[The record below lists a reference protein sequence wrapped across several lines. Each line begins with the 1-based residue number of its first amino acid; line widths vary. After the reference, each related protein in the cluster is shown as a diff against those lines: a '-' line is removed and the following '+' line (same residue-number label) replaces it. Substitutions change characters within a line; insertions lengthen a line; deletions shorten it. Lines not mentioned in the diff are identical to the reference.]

1 MFLPQRVGG
10 GREGRAGECA
20 VRVMWRKGEKRKK
33 RVVRVVELAEVLGGC
48 CGVGAGCGGRQGK
61 GSTGSP
67 QAAKTTLVRLFMSF
81 HCQAESVG
89 EVT

>member
-33 RVVRVVELAEVLGGC
+33 RVVELAEVLGGC

-67 QAAKTTLVRLFMSF
+67 QAAKTTLVKLFMSF